1 MISIIICTYN
11 REKYIYKT
19 LERIAQNNFDY
30 NQYEVVLI
38 NNNSTDSSELECFR
52 FQQNFPNINF
62 RYFIETEQ
70 GLSFARN
77 RGIIEAKGDILVFL
91 DDDSFVEDDYLTNLD
106 NYMKEYPDFMA
117 FGGKISPLFET
128 GITPSWLSKWSYSWV
143 SAINLGNEVQLFKKN
158 NYPIGANMGFKKEYF
173 EKYGY
178 FNTHL
183 GRNKKN
189 MMAGEEKDIFHRSNR
204 QIDKIYYFPNAK
216 VQHVIPESRTTMAY
230 IKRLGL
236 GIGMSEKLR
245 TLKISKGCYLKRIF
259 SESIK
264 WMATF
269 VLFFMFIISFKPQKG
284 VVLVVFRWNVTKGL
298 FSLE

>member
-19 LERIAQNNFDY
+19 LERIAKNNFDY

-38 NNNSTDSSELECFR
+38 NNNSSDSSELECFR
-52 FQQNFPNINF
+52 FQQNFPNINI
-62 RYFIETEQ
+62 RYFIETQQ

-204 QIDKIYYFPNAK
+204 KIDKIYYFPNAK

-269 VLFFMFIISFKPQKG
+269 ILFFMFIISFKPQKG